1 MNNNDLH
8 KSINDIARICSGSL
22 AALNQENLKIVS
34 QTNWDLFA
42 SSISS
47 AYSTFS
53 IMNKMAPD
61 IQNTIK
67 LINSSYSKLLMDYK
81 FDSLLNKGFD
91 RILSDVQIKTM
102 FQLSQSAQTDMIKSL
117 TKCFTDANY
126 NAITKIINSSLN
138 NSILYASDIAFIK
151 TSDLLKIYNKE
162 IKYPR
167 GIENSLR
174 QLNVSTANEISRNS
188 TLVFNSSNKRFIS
201 SAGEVDSTELNILCS
216 GKKFLFASTGEIIK
230 EDELVDFMS
239 FLYKTPMIGATY
251 PTGKKIYD
259 LINSLFVDKRY
270 SIDFDE
276 PLFFHSRS
284 RKKTEMPFPFD
295 QMLKAPVG
303 LPWAGRYNQVGRSN
317 YYFSNTQKGA
327 ESEVKKH
334 LCADDVIQTVKLKPK
349 RRIEILDLS
358 GTLPHASTFLAYLRF
373 SLTDKSDKM
382 PKEYLIPCF
391 VADCCKCIGFEGIK
405 YYGSK
410 EYNNYV
416 VWDDGFFDYAGMC
429 S

>member
-1 MNNNDLH
+1 MNNGDFH
-8 KSINDIARICSGSL
+8 KSLIDVARACSGPL
-22 AALNQENLKIVS
+22 AALNQENLSKIS
-34 QTNWDLFA
+34 QVNLDILA

-47 AYSTFS
+47 TINAVS
-53 IMNKMAPD
+53 IWNTIAPN

-67 LINSSYSKLLMDYK
+67 AINLSYSKLLKDYK
-81 FDSLLNKGFD
+81 FESLLNTEFD
-91 RILSDVQIKTM
+91 RALSDIQIKTM
-102 FQLSQSAQTDMIKSL
+102 FQLSQSVQTDMIKSL
-117 TKCFTDANY
+117 TKCFTEANY
-126 NAITKIINSSLN
+126 IAISKIVNSSLN
-138 NSILYASDIAFIK
+138 NSIIYASDIAFIK
-151 TSDLLKIYNKE
+151 TSNLIKIYNDIE
-162 IKYPR
+162 YPR
-167 GIENSLR
+167 GLEISLR
-174 QLNVSTANEISRNS
+174 QLNVSTANEISKNS
-188 TLVFNSSNKRFIS
+188 TLVFNSSNRRFLS
-201 SAGEVDSTELNILCS
+201 SEGEVDSTGLNVLCS

-230 EDELVDFMS
+230 EDELVDFIS
-239 FLYKTPMIGATY
+239 FLYKTPMFGASY

-317 YYFSNTQKGA
+317 YYFSNTKKGA

-334 LCADDVIQTVKLKPK
+334 LCTDDVIQTVKLKPK
-349 RRIEILDLS
+349 RKIVILDLS
-358 GTLPHASTFLAYLRF
+358 GTLPHASTFLRYLRF
-373 SLTDKSDKM
+373 SLTDNTDKM

-391 VADCCKCIGFEGIK
+391 VADCCKRIGFEGIK
-405 YYGSK
+405 YFGSK

-416 VWDDGFFDYAGMC
+416 VWEDGYFDYAGMC
-429 S
+429 I